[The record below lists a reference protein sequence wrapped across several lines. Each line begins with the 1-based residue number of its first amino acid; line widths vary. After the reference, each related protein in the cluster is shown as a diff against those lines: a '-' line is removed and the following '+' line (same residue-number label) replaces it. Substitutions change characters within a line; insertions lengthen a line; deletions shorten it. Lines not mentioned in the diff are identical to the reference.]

1 MEEDH
6 EHGPGLSDSEV
17 NTPNQ
22 QPSGNP
28 SLATPE
34 YSIPPDFTPRVDSL
48 KTSLA
53 FQRAL
58 EGASLDN
65 GDLGVDDVYRLR
77 HPVQNEINLLDDPDL
92 LLSLRL
98 FLSTTSASDQ
108 VYNDVRSD
116 MLERHPEDNILS
128 LASVKKKIQDLTGVI
143 PIVHDMCPNSCVAY
157 TGPYADLESCPMP
170 DCQTSRYDPVLL
182 ESSGGKIKKP
192 QQQFYTM
199 PLGPQLQ
206 ALWRNPE
213 TAEKMKHRSRR
224 TKEIFEALEATGG
237 VIEEYEDIYHGES
250 YLEAVARG
258 DITPDDMVL
267 MFAMDGAQ
275 LYQDKQSDCWI
286 YMWVVFD
293 LAPDLRYRKR
303 YVLPGGFIP
312 GPNNPKNSDSYLF
325 PGFHHLAAIQKEGLN
340 VWDGK
345 DSREFISRPFLHLGG
360 ADGPGSV
367 HFTGLVGHHGAFPCR
382 LYCDL
387 KGRHVP
393 GAGHYYPALH
403 KPLNYTVAGSDHPDV
418 DPDSITGGSPGEYH
432 RNLLYLLESRH
443 ITEYKERRK
452 QTGIAYPSLFG
463 GLPSTSRQ
471 PIPAG
476 FPGDSM
482 HGPML
487 NMGDLLLPLWR
498 KTFRTSGQDT
508 TDNWDWGTLVGDV
521 WKAHGSAVAACREY
535 IPGFIDHPPRNIAEK
550 INSGYKAKEW
560 QTYLYGLAPALLFG
574 ILPERYWKNFC
585 KLVYA
590 IRLLHQRTIK
600 RSQLQE
606 AHKYLKLF
614 CVEYEEIYVQRR
626 SDRLHMVRPS
636 VHGILHMPS
645 ETVRVGPT
653 PLSSTWTMERLIG
666 DLGSEIRQPSNP
678 YQNLSQRGLRRCQI
692 NALIALFPFLDR
704 TPPSLPRYSLDIG
717 DGYVLLRAKE
727 RTGRLLSEIPEHSL
741 IRDYL
746 EEAERIHG
754 NLVTEHNQPHFRAR
768 IPRWARL
775 RLPNGQT
782 ARSAWKEES
791 RAFKDSRRA
800 RCVKVFYCCLFC
812 VIRSDSN
819 NLISLRFCLPTR

>member
-1 MEEDH
+1 ME
-6 EHGPGLSDSEV
+6 
-17 NTPNQ
+17 Q
-22 QPSGNP
+22 QPASNLP
-28 SLATPE
+28 VAPD
-34 YSIPPDFTPRVDSL
+34 YSIPPNLTPRVDNL
-48 KTSLA
+48 KTSVA

-58 EGASLDN
+58 EGASLGN
-65 GDLGVDDVYRLR
+65 GDLDVDAVYHLH
-77 HPVQNEINLLDDPDL
+77 HPIQNESNLVDDPDL
-92 LLSLRL
+92 LFSLRL

-116 MLERHPEDNILS
+116 VLNRHPEDKILS
-128 LASVKKKIQDLTGVI
+128 LASVKKRIQDLTGVV
-143 PIVHDMCPNSCVAY
+143 PVVHDMCPNSCIAY
-157 TGPYADLESCPMP
+157 TGPFSDLEICPIS
-170 DCQTSRYDPVLL
+170 DCQESRYDRGTLL
-182 ESSGGKIKKP
+182 ESSGGNVKKP
-192 QQQFYTM
+192 QQQFSTM

-224 TKEIFEALEATGG
+224 TQEIFDEIEATGG
-237 VIEEYEDIYHGES
+237 IIKEYEDIYHGES

-258 DITPDDMVL
+258 DISEDDMVL

-293 LAPDLRYRKR
+293 LAPDLRYKKR
-303 YVLPGGFIP
+303 YVLPGGIIP
-312 GPNNPKNSDSYLF
+312 GPKNPKNTDSFLF
-325 PGFHHLAAIQKEGLN
+325 PGFHHLAAIQKEGLG
-340 VWDGK
+340 VWDGQ
-345 DSREFISRPFLHLGG
+345 DARTFLSRPFLHLGG

-393 GAGHYYPALH
+393 GAGHYYPALC
-403 KPLNYTVAGSDHPDV
+403 KPLNYTVDGSDHPDV
-418 DPDSITGGSPGEYH
+418 DPDSVTGCSPAEYH
-432 RNLLYLLESRH
+432 RNLLYLLQSRH
-443 ITEYKERRK
+443 ATEYKERRK
-452 QTGIAYPSLFG
+452 ETGIAYPSLFG
-463 GLPSTSRQ
+463 GLPAASRQ

-482 HGPML
+482 HGPTL

-498 KTFRTSGQDT
+498 KTFRCAGEDT
-508 TDNWDWGTLVGDV
+508 TDNWDWGTLVGNV
-521 WKAHGSAVAACREY
+521 WKDHGAAVAACCEY
-535 IPGFIDHPPRNIAEK
+535 IPGFVDHPPRNIAEK

-560 QTYLYGLAPALLFG
+560 QTYLYGLAPALLYG
-574 ILPERYWKNFC
+574 ILPDRYWKNFC

-590 IRLLHQRTIK
+590 IRILHQRTIS
-600 RSQLQE
+600 RTQLEE

-614 CVEYEEIYVQRR
+614 CVDYEEIYVQRR

-636 VHGILHMPS
+636 IHGILHMPS

-704 TPPSLPRYSLDIG
+704 TTKSLPQYSLDIG
-717 DGYVLLRAKE
+717 DRYVLLRAKE
-727 RTGRLLSEIPEHSL
+727 RTGRLLMEVPEYPL
-741 IRDYL
+741 IKAYL
-746 EEAERIHG
+746 EEAERQHG
-754 NLVTEHNQPHFRAR
+754 NILSDNVQPPQLRAR
-768 IPRWARL
+768 ISRWARL
-775 RLPNGQT
+775 RLPNGQIV
-782 ARSAWKEES
+782 RSAWKEKS
-791 RAFKDSRRA
+791 RSFKDSRRA
-800 RCVKVFYCCLFC
+800 RCVKVVF
-812 VIRSDSN
+812 S
-819 NLISLRFCLPTR
+819 ISSRVV

>member
-1 MEEDH
+1 
-6 EHGPGLSDSEV
+6 
-17 NTPNQ
+17 
-22 QPSGNP
+22 
-28 SLATPE
+28 
-34 YSIPPDFTPRVDSL
+34 
-48 KTSLA
+48 
-53 FQRAL
+53 
-58 EGASLDN
+58 
-65 GDLGVDDVYRLR
+65 
-77 HPVQNEINLLDDPDL
+77 
-92 LLSLRL
+92 
-98 FLSTTSASDQ
+98 
-108 VYNDVRSD
+108 
-116 MLERHPEDNILS
+116 
-128 LASVKKKIQDLTGVI
+128 
-143 PIVHDMCPNSCVAY
+143 
-157 TGPYADLESCPMP
+157 
-170 DCQTSRYDPVLL
+170 
-182 ESSGGKIKKP
+182 
-192 QQQFYTM
+192 
-199 PLGPQLQ
+199 
-206 ALWRNPE
+206 
-213 TAEKMKHRSRR
+213 
-224 TKEIFEALEATGG
+224 
-237 VIEEYEDIYHGES
+237 
-250 YLEAVARG
+250 
-258 DITPDDMVL
+258 

-345 DSREFISRPFLHLGG
+345 DSQEFVSRPFLHLGG
-360 ADGPGSV
+360 ADSPGSI

-403 KPLNYTVAGSDHPDV
+403 KPLNYTIAGSDHPDV

-443 ITEYKERRK
+443 ITEYKERHK

-471 PIPAG
+471 LIPAG

-487 NMGDLLLPLWR
+487 NMGDLLLPLWH

-560 QTYLYGLAPALLFG
+560 QTYLYGLAPALLFR

-600 RSQLQE
+600 CSQLQE

-614 CVEYEEIYVQRR
+614 CMEYEEIYVQQR
-626 SDRLHMVRPS
+626 SDHLHMVHPS

-678 YQNLSQRGLRRCQI
+678 YQNLSQHGLRRCQI
-692 NALIALFPFLDR
+692 NALIALFPFLDC

-717 DGYVLLRAKE
+717 DGYVLL
-727 RTGRLLSEIPEHSL
+727 
-741 IRDYL
+741 
-746 EEAERIHG
+746 
-754 NLVTEHNQPHFRAR
+754 
-768 IPRWARL
+768 
-775 RLPNGQT
+775 
-782 ARSAWKEES
+782 
-791 RAFKDSRRA
+791 
-800 RCVKVFYCCLFC
+800 
-812 VIRSDSN
+812 
-819 NLISLRFCLPTR
+819 

>member
-17 NTPNQ
+17 DTPNQ

-34 YSIPPDFTPRVDSL
+34 YSIPPEFTPRVDSL

-128 LASVKKKIQDLTGVI
+128 LASIKKKIQDLTGVI

-170 DCQTSRYDPVLL
+170 DCQTSQYDPVLL

-199 PLGPQLQ
+199 PLGLQLQ

-213 TAEKMKHRSRR
+213 TAKKMKHRSRR

-237 VIEEYEDIYHGES
+237 VIEEYEDIYHDES
-250 YLEAVARG
+250 YLEAVAQG

-293 LAPDLRYRKR
+293 LAPNLRYRKR
-303 YVLPGGFIP
+303 YVLPGGFIL
-312 GPNNPKNSDSYLF
+312 GPNDPKNSDSYLF

-345 DSREFISRPFLHLGG
+345 DSWEFVSRPFLHLGG

-403 KPLNYTVAGSDHPDV
+403 KPLNYTIARSDHPDV
-418 DPDSITGGSPGEYH
+418 DPDSITGSSPGEYH

-463 GLPSTSRQ
+463 GLLSTSRQ

-498 KTFRTSGQDT
+498 KTFCTSDQDT

-521 WKAHGSAVAACREY
+521 WKAHGSAVAACHEY
-535 IPGFIDHPPRNIAEK
+535 ISGFIDHPPQNIAEK

-560 QTYLYGLAPALLFG
+560 QTYLYSLAPALLFG

-590 IRLLHQRTIK
+590 IQLLHQRTIK

-614 CVEYEEIYVQRR
+614 CVEYEEIYVQRC

-653 PLSSTWTMERLIG
+653 PLSSTWTMEQLIG

-692 NALIALFPFLDR
+692 NALIALFPFLDH
-704 TPPSLPRYSLDIG
+704 TPPSLPHYSLDIG

-727 RTGRLLSEIPEHSL
+727 RTGRLLSEILEHSL
-741 IRDYL
+741 ICDYL
-746 EEAERIHG
+746 EEAEHIHG

-768 IPRWARL
+768 IPRWAHL

-782 ARSAWKEES
+782 ACSAWKEES
-791 RAFKDSRRA
+791 HAFKDSQRA

-812 VIRSDSN
+812 VIRSNSN